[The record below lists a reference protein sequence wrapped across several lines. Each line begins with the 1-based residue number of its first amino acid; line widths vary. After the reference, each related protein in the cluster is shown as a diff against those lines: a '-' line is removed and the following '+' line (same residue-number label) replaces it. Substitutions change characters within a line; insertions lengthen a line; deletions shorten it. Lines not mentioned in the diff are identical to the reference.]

1 MRSPRRRGNHVV
13 TCTTEHKCAL
23 EAVAF
28 LGRSG
33 CRVDFLP
40 ARRTGRVDIAML
52 AETIT
57 EDTALVSIMA
67 ANNEVGVSPLGKIA
81 Q

>member
-1 MRSPRRRGNHVV
+1 
-13 TCTTEHKCAL
+13 
-23 EAVAF
+23 
-28 LGRSG
+28 
-33 CRVDFLP
+33 
-40 ARRTGRVDIAML
+40 ML